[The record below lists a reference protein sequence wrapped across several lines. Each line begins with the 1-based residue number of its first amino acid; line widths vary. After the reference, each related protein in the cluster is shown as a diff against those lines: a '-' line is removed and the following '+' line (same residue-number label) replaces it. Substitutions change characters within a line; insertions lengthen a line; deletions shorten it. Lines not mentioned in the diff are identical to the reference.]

1 MFWERE
7 PEDEFERWMHRMMKR
22 FWERYPKHFAF
33 EFPPFGRVS
42 FEPPTPEVRSMYADI
57 QETDKEIIIVAELP
71 GVKKEDI
78 NINAT
83 ENRVEISAEVKVDR
97 EETEE
102 GREYIYRERT
112 HKKFYRSFKLPV
124 QVIPEKAAATYKN
137 GILELKLPKRETREK
152 RPIKID

>member
-7 PEDEFERWMHRMMKR
+7 PEDEFDRWMYRMMRR
-22 FWERYPKHFAF
+22 FWGRYPKHFTF
-33 EFPPFGRVS
+33 EFPPFGRLR
-42 FEPPTPEVRSMYADI
+42 FEPPTPEVRSIYSDI

-83 ENRVEISAEVKVDR
+83 ESQVEISAEVK
-97 EETEE
+97 EEKEE
-102 GREYIYRERT
+102 ERLEYIQKERT
-112 HKKFYRSFKLPV
+112 QKKFHRSFKLPV
-124 QVIPEKAAATYKN
+124 QVIPEKATATYKN
-137 GILELKLPKRETREK
+137 GILELRLPKKESREK